1 MVGSRAGSRRPVSGT
16 QGVPHEP
23 LSRRDAKKACWK
35 QVDDVVGA
43 LEQAGIV
50 NKQSGGVLRNEKN
63 RELVLAALEARRRGC
78 RDVPALQAALAREE
92 PASTVSAWLRE
103 RGCDLGSQLGALHRM
118 MLRLK
123 LLYSFRMQ
131 PVLELA
137 GDLVIAGILPEGLP
151 EGDKR
156 AAQVAFAVLLS
167 KVCKATRAKVIDWLR
182 EPGQQSCLEAAKV
195 FLKKHAPK
203 AAEPM
208 LVAVQVIDAR
218 FRKLGEDSHNRRRYW
233 KGVGCQIAEI
243 SKRTDVRSIDDYM
256 FRIALCPLQRRGS
269 AQLVVSAWPELQPML
284 QSEGPDVELIAKDK
298 IREYLRRYADW
309 SS

>member
-203 AAEPM
+203 AAE
-208 LVAVQVIDAR
+208 QYR
-218 FRKLGEDSHNRRRYW
+218 
-233 KGVGCQIAEI
+233 
-243 SKRTDVRSIDDYM
+243 
-256 FRIALCPLQRRGS
+256 
-269 AQLVVSAWPELQPML
+269 
-284 QSEGPDVELIAKDK
+284 
-298 IREYLRRYADW
+298 
-309 SS
+309 